1 MGLLDISLT
10 SSMRS
15 TLFSLKDTSAKVE
28 RVQER
33 LASGKKVMSAL
44 DNPTNYFAAQAA
56 LNRAGDLTERKD
68 GIMEAIKNGDAANVG
83 LKSLVSLLQTA
94 KGIANSAHMAGAS
107 DRASLASQFNQILTQ
122 MDSLAGDS
130 GYRGTNLL
138 KKDDLTVNFNENGSS
153 NLTINGVDATSSG
166 LGIEKTYADNQK
178 DSIAAGSAFSLA
190 LKSDGSVVA
199 WGSNAAGQTTIP
211 VAAQSE
217 VVSITASGRS
227 GDGFA
232 LALKNDGSVIG
243 WGDNSVGQISIPT
256 TAQSGV
262 LSIAAGGNGASL
274 TAFSIA
280 LKSDGSVIGWGSNS
294 SGQTTIPASAQT
306 GVIAIAAGESFALAL
321 KNDGSVVG
329 WGSNIM
335 GVTTI
340 PSAVTSGVVAIAA
353 GGYFALALKTDG
365 SVVTWGDSTH
375 GQSPLPSN
383 VQSGV
388 VSISAGETFGLAL
401 KSDGSVVAWGDNSAG
416 QTNVPISA
424 QSGVVSIASGGGYF
438 SDGVSLALKNDGSV
452 VAWGANNFGQA
463 TVPIA
468 AQSGVMIPNSWS
480 TDAGISKSEQQLE
493 SALSTLR
500 TDAQTLSSNL
510 SVIGVRKEF
519 TDSMVANLQTGADNL
534 TLADMNE
541 EAANELMLQTRQN
554 LGITSLSMA
563 GQTARL
569 VLNMF

>member
-15 TLFSLKDTSAKVE
+15 TLFSLTDTSAKIE
-28 RVQER
+28 RTQAR

-56 LNRAGDLTERKD
+56 LNRAGDLTTRKD

-83 LKSLVSLLQTA
+83 LKSLVSLVETA

-153 NLTINGVDATSSG
+153 NLTINGVDATSGG
-166 LGIEKTYADNQK
+166 LGISKTGDLNGV
-178 DSIAAGSAFSLA
+178 SIAAGGGFSLA
-190 LKSDGSVVA
+190 LRTDGSVVA
-199 WGSNAAGQTTIP
+199 WGYNADGQTSVP
-211 VAAQSE
+211 VEAQSD
-217 VVSITASGRS
+217 VVSITAG
-227 GDGFA
+227 
-232 LALKNDGSVIG
+232 GSH
-243 WGDNSVGQISIPT
+243 
-256 TAQSGV
+256 
-262 LSIAAGGNGASL
+262 
-274 TAFSIA
+274 
-280 LKSDGSVIGWGSNS
+280 
-294 SGQTTIPASAQT
+294 
-306 GVIAIAAGESFALAL
+306 
-321 KNDGSVVG
+321 
-329 WGSNIM
+329 
-335 GVTTI
+335 
-340 PSAVTSGVVAIAA
+340 
-353 GGYFALALKTDG
+353 ALALKTDG
-365 SVVTWGDSTH
+365 SVVAWGFDGY
-375 GQSPLPSN
+375 GQTDVPPEA
-383 VQSGV
+383 QSGV
-388 VSISAGETFGLAL
+388 ISVAAGGHHSLAL
-401 KSDGSVVAWGDNSAG
+401 KDDGSVLAWGRNDEGETNVPVAAQSDVVSIAAGAYHSLALKADGSVVAWGYNIEGA
-416 QTNVPISA
+416 TTVPVEA
-424 QSGVVSIASGGGYF
+424 QSGVVSIAAGGYF
-438 SDGVSLALKNDGSV
+438 SLALKNDGSV
-452 VAWGANNFGQA
+452 VAWGDSSSGLTN
-463 TVPIA
+463 VPIA
-468 AQSGVMIPNSWS
+468 AQSGVVSIAAGSVNAYALKEDGSVVAWGDNTFGQTNVPAAAQSGVISITAGGGFAIALKTDGSLVAWGDNTFGESTLPPEAQTGIALPTNSWS

-493 SALSTLR
+493 NALSTLR

-554 LGITSLSMA
+554 LGMTSLSMA
-563 GQTARL
+563 GQSARL